1 MNLKQ
6 NSSHRTDVN
15 KMKGEVIFSGIPY
28 LELDGQLRYSYLE
41 FALTFPSYWFEP
53 HGLIFLMVDGAVQEV
68 ESKGK
73 ANFAVLQC
81 KQEGLSLD

>member
-1 MNLKQ
+1 MMNLKQ

-15 KMKGEVIFSGIPY
+15 KMKGEVIFSGIP
-28 LELDGQLRYSYLE
+28 YLE

-68 ESKGK
+68 QP
-73 ANFAVLQC
+73 FLFC
-81 KQEGLSLD
+81 F

>member
-15 KMKGEVIFSGIPY
+15 KMKGEVIFSDVMY

-41 FALTFPSYWFEP
+41 FAFTFPSYWFER
-53 HGLIFLMVDGAVQEV
+53 HGLILLTVDG
-68 ESKGK
+68 
-73 ANFAVLQC
+73 VLL
-81 KQEGLSLD
+81 EA